1 MRRTILVILIL
12 GVALTAYGYYSVR
25 TVEFVPEVSTVTV
38 TGGDIVDT
46 VGATGALEA
55 VTTVQV
61 GSQVSGIIQELHVD
75 FNSIV
80 REGDVIMRLDPSLFE
95 TQLEQARANLLRSEA
110 EAERLSVA
118 VDDAATQLRRSREL
132 AADDLISETELEAA
146 EVTLRSAQA
155 QLKSAEA
162 QVRQSQAS
170 LSMNEVNLE
179 HTVIRAPIDGIVT
192 SRLVDVGQTVAAS
205 FQAPELFVIAADLT
219 KMRVIANIDES
230 DVGRIR
236 PNQRVTFT
244 VDAFPAEEFEG
255 SVSQIRLEPIVTQ
268 NVVTYATVIDA
279 PNPELK
285 LKPGMTATVTVEVAR
300 RENVT
305 RIPNSALRFRPTPAM
320 FAALGQPVPAELQVG
335 RRAGG
340 TGSGGGGPAGPASPP
355 SATGRPGGA
364 PGGGTGG
371 GFGAAGGGGPGGF
384 GPGGFG
390 GGGGP
395 DPERRQRMMERMRQ
409 MSPEER
415 QEFFA
420 RMRERRAAGGAGG
433 PGGPGAAGRGR
444 GPGSARR
451 RANVQESPNV
461 PAVERGASTIDALFA
476 PIEVEETS
484 GRVWVMNGGRLSSLG
499 VRLGVTDGTASELLA
514 VAERSASSGSAP
526 PANPEVESLRERL
539 ATVADAAARAALEQR
554 LAALEAA
561 APIVPQSAATV
572 APGTIGAGLQL
583 VTNVSTPDTGGGAAV
598 GNSGSPLIPQ
608 FPFGR
613 RGRR

>member
-1 MRRTILVILIL
+1 MRRTIFALLIF
-12 GVALTAYGYYSVR
+12 GGAITAYGYYSVR
-25 TVEFVPEVSTVTV
+25 TVEFVPEVNTVTV
-38 TGGDIVDT
+38 TEGDIVDS

-61 GSQVSGIIQELHVD
+61 GSQVSGIIQELYVD

-110 EAERLSVA
+110 DVERLSVA

-132 AADDLISETELEAA
+132 AAEDLISETELEAA
-146 EVTLRSAQA
+146 EVNLRSAQA

-192 SRLVDVGQTVAAS
+192 SRLVDIGQTVAAS

-255 SVSQIRLEPIVTQ
+255 AVSQIRLEPIVTQ

-300 RENVT
+300 RENVM
-305 RIPNSALRFRPTPAM
+305 RIPNSALRFRPSPAM
-320 FAALGQPVPAELQVG
+320 FAALGQPVPPERQTGG
-335 RRAGG
+335 RV
-340 TGSGGGGPAGPASPP
+340 GGPG
-355 SATGRPGGA
+355 
-364 PGGGTGG
+364 PGGGRGPAARSGG
-371 GFGAAGGGGPGGF
+371 PESGSERPGGGPGSETPPGGA
-384 GPGGFG
+384 GPGG
-390 GGGGP
+390 
-395 DPERRQRMMERMRQ
+395 
-409 MSPEER
+409 
-415 QEFFA
+415 
-420 RMRERRAAGGAGG
+420 
-433 PGGPGAAGRGR
+433 
-444 GPGSARR
+444 
-451 RANVQESPNV
+451 
-461 PAVERGASTIDALFA
+461 
-476 PIEVEETS
+476 
-484 GRVWVMNGGRLSSLG
+484 
-499 VRLGVTDGTASELLA
+499 
-514 VAERSASSGSAP
+514 
-526 PANPEVESLRERL
+526 
-539 ATVADAAARAALEQR
+539 
-554 LAALEAA
+554 
-561 APIVPQSAATV
+561 
-572 APGTIGAGLQL
+572 
-583 VTNVSTPDTGGGAAV
+583 
-598 GNSGSPLIPQ
+598 
-608 FPFGR
+608 
-613 RGRR
+613 

>member
-1 MRRTILVILIL
+1 MKKTFFVIVILGAAI
-12 GVALTAYGYYSVR
+12 AAYGYYSAR
-25 TVEFVPEVSTVTV
+25 TVEFVPDVSTVTV
-38 TGGDIVDT
+38 TEGDIVDT

-61 GSQVSGIIQELHVD
+61 GSQVSGIIQDLYVD

-110 EAERLSVA
+110 DAERLSVG

-132 AADDLISETELEAA
+132 AAGDLISDTELEAA
-146 EVTLRSAQA
+146 EVALRSAEA

-192 SRLVDVGQTVAAS
+192 SRLVDIGQTVAAS

-244 VDAFPAEEFEG
+244 VDAFPAEDFEG

-305 RIPNSALRFRPTPAM
+305 RIPNAALRFRPTPTV
-320 FAALGQPVPAELQVG
+320 FAALGQPVPPELQAG
-335 RRAGG
+335 RRAVGG
-340 TGSGGGGPAGPASPP
+340 GESGADSGGPVRPDGPPPGAAQPGGPGGGG
-355 SATGRPGGA
+355 R
-364 PGGGTGG
+364 
-371 GFGAAGGGGPGGF
+371 GGF
-384 GPGGFG
+384 GPGGGDGRGGFG
-390 GGGGP
+390 GGAGA
-395 DPERRQRMMERMRQ
+395 DPERRQRMLERMQQ
-409 MSPEER
+409 MSPQER
-415 QEFFA
+415 EAFFA
-420 RMRERRAAGGAGG
+420 RMRERRAAGGGPGGPGGG
-433 PGGPGAAGRGR
+433 PGGP
-444 GPGSARR
+444 RR
-451 RANVQESPNV
+451 RANPQDGPNV

-476 PIEVEETS
+476 PIEVTETA
-484 GRVWVMNGGRLSSLG
+484 GRVWVLNGGRLASVN
-499 VRLGVTDGTASELLA
+499 VRLGVTDGTASELLGA
-514 VAERSASSGSAP
+514 VGRSPASDSASPVNS
-526 PANPEVESLRERL
+526 EVESIRARL
-539 ATVADAAARAALEQR
+539 ATIADAAARSALEER
-554 LAALEAA
+554 LVALEAA
-561 APIVPQSAATV
+561 SPASDAPPPPAVF
-572 APGTIGAGLQL
+572 GAGSRL
-583 VTNVSTPDTGGGAAV
+583 VTNVTTPEAGVPVA
-598 GNSGSPLIPQ
+598 GNSGSPLMPQ

-613 RGRR
+613 RRGRR